1 MSISEHGTRR
11 RTTQERNIE
20 AVENSNDV
28 DGTIRHKDSKDYRN
42 KGYGSCSK
50 LKYFAILCVLSI
62 AAPWGFR
69 IKDVETPGVRRV
81 NEKDIPVNKVTYTGL
96 SKEARLSIIEQ
107 TREEFY
113 LKYGGKESS
122 TKMREKGILSTV
134 DGIRHTARRILI
146 SDGTFKM
153 SFGGYSVTV
162 GRGNL
167 FSQSYPFILESI
179 LSPVFKDV
187 FHLDLVV
194 KNAAIGGI
202 PSFPYGWCLPNFLGN
217 DADIVSWDYGMNEG
231 REAAALEAYLR
242 QTLNPSFRNG
252 TSQVAPMMIMLDTN
266 TARVNLLKKY
276 ANIGAAVDSI
286 AVGRKEIV
294 PKEFL
299 SMKEKERPTGFQ
311 RWEEWGAPI
320 GSPGQSSWHPKFK
333 EHEMIGWILAMHF
346 LDAMEE
352 AIILEKVETS
362 IISKKNI
369 LTHQYLP
376 KPVFGDQSKIKVSS
390 LLYGKESTEHRS
402 SGESVWRMNKISCR
416 TSFKP
421 VVSGTMSS
429 IIVSGVVGEN
439 LDELASRENEL
450 YGKGWVLDVGKV
462 ERDTKRKV
470 NKVNDGEGMGYIDM
484 KLALYGTSDSGTLRL
499 WLPYEGEHAPNDAN
513 NLGADNWFNTIVL
526 CEVNEKRGD
535 KECSMESD
543 VSFTI
548 GGIESSGV
556 TKVDI
561 VASYLNKR
569 ICVNVPIPP
578 TAVLTSR
585 TNIKSPDGMEDSVRF
600 PILDQGRSDGLGL
613 LVDVQVRRKSLTR
626 SDGACS
632 ISHVIW
638 ESH

>member
-42 KGYGSCSK
+42 KGYGICSK

-62 AAPWGFR
+62 AAPWVFR

-81 NEKDIPVNKVTYTGL
+81 NEKDIPVNKVPYTGL

-276 ANIGAAVDSI
+276 AKIGAAVDSI

-390 LLYGKESTEHRS
+390 LLYGKESTEQRS

-429 IIVSGVVGEN
+429 IIVSGVVGEVC
-439 LDELASRENEL
+439 D
-450 YGKGWVLDVGKV
+450 
-462 ERDTKRKV
+462 
-470 NKVNDGEGMGYIDM
+470 
-484 KLALYGTSDSGTLRL
+484 TSDQHL
-499 WLPYEGEHAPNDAN
+499 Y
-513 NLGADNWFNTIVL
+513 
-526 CEVNEKRGD
+526 
-535 KECSMESD
+535 
-543 VSFTI
+543 
-548 GGIESSGV
+548 
-556 TKVDI
+556 
-561 VASYLNKR
+561 
-569 ICVNVPIPP
+569 
-578 TAVLTSR
+578 SR
-585 TNIKSPDGMEDSVRF
+585 NCMIF
-600 PILDQGRSDGLGL
+600 P
-613 LVDVQVRRKSLTR
+613 
-626 SDGACS
+626 
-632 ISHVIW
+632 
-638 ESH
+638 